1 MKIIYIKWNIVFT
14 MINTK
19 IPAPNN
25 SLFNQVYKLSYF
37 SESLSKYEENQLKL
51 GNSNL
56 KCLKS

>member
-1 MKIIYIKWNIVFT
+1 

-37 SESLSKYEENQLKL
+37 SENLSKYEENQLKL